1 MSSPERRQETSLH
14 PQQPRGRGEFEE
26 AKNEKRER
34 EEERG
39 QRSLSTFVSLL
50 STPTSHSS
58 KQKPTSL
65 SPLSLS
71 LSPSRRRRRLILM
84 RHAPSADAA
93 PEASSAS
100 TAATTTRDHDRPITE
115 AGVAAA
121 KACARAL
128 RDSGWLP
135 DLVLASDA
143 LRSRQ
148 TLDAMREEVPEL
160 LQGVRVR
167 FAGALYAAAA
177 MDDNQ
182 TARALAATL
191 EEALSSVD
199 GAAAPAGLSSPPGG
213 GGGEEEVA
221 RRDAGKG
228 ASSSPSSSCSPT
240 TVLAVGHNKVR
251 YLRFRGGRERERR
264 KTTARRK
271 NSPGAFCFEKTTKQ
285 KKTGLGGGRELA
297 RRDHRAPRGRLGR
310 AAGGERAGRGGGRRR
325 RSSSSSSVL
334 FVVVVVVKL
343 GVIGFFALPVSLA
356 GGARPRGVEVVPG
369 WPHREGR
376 GPGSR

>member
-1 MSSPERRQETSLH
+1 
-14 PQQPRGRGEFEE
+14 
-26 AKNEKRER
+26 
-34 EEERG
+34 
-39 QRSLSTFVSLL
+39 
-50 STPTSHSS
+50 
-58 KQKPTSL
+58 
-65 SPLSLS
+65 
-71 LSPSRRRRRLILM
+71 M

-228 ASSSPSSSCSPT
+228 ASSSPQVT
-240 TVLAVGHNKVR
+240 
-251 YLRFRGGRERERR
+251 
-264 KTTARRK
+264 
-271 NSPGAFCFEKTTKQ
+271 
-285 KKTGLGGGRELA
+285 
-297 RRDHRAPRGRLGR
+297 
-310 AAGGERAGRGGGRRR
+310 
-325 RSSSSSSVL
+325 
-334 FVVVVVVKL
+334 
-343 GVIGFFALPVSLA
+343 
-356 GGARPRGVEVVPG
+356 
-369 WPHREGR
+369 
-376 GPGSR
+376 